1 VRTHCKKKAEDAR
14 ARALMGQPLRGG
26 EKSGGRQ
33 GMRTHGTAAAISV
46 IPCFAMFTRW
56 KLLPKIFGVSPVG
69 NPDEGGL
76 ERCTSGYCLFE
87 IRILA

>member
-1 VRTHCKKKAEDAR
+1 
-14 ARALMGQPLRGG
+14 
-26 EKSGGRQ
+26 
-33 GMRTHGTAAAISV
+33 MRTHGTAAAWRKNNAIFFGV
-46 IPCFAMFTRW
+46 IPCYVYQKETPS
-56 KLLPKIFGVSPVG
+56 KTIFGVSPVG